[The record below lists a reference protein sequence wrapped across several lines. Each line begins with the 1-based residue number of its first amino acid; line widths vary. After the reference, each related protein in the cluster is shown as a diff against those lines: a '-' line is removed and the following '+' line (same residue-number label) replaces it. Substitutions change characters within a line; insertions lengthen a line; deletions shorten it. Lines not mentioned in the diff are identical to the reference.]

1 MNNKVTLN
9 REKLKDVFVNA
20 IYNKLKQRDGEI
32 THTNRDYY
40 YSPSRWWYDKY
51 DASQGGYILQTSG
64 NVETIKDASGQIT
77 VNVTLNFVKN
87 PR

>member
-9 REKLKDVFVNA
+9 KEKLKELFATVF
-20 IYNKLKQRDGEI
+20 YNKLKARDGDLN
-32 THTNRDYY
+32 HTNRDGIYT
-40 YSPSRWWYDKY
+40 PARWWYDKNNT
-51 DASQGGYILQTSG
+51 SLGGSILETSG
-64 NVETIKDASGQIT
+64 NVETTKDASGQIT